1 MFNGETGGGSIF
13 RAQMVRTLSEKYTVE
28 TISVATPNIDVLEGT
43 RGPLITLSF
52 NNIAAL
58 IKAVQQNDLIIQ
70 SGSYTPLTVL
80 CAYVSLLSGSR
91 CHTFITMNSVIATN
105 TNYTGLEWMIAYLL
119 YVSSDY
125 LNSALSM
132 STWTRSSEYLSSLRQ
147 IGVPVKGI
155 VYLDD
160 QYDIFRCPDT
170 EEDIAKAREF
180 LCSGITWKPIL
191 LYVGRIVKEKRVE
204 LLIRNKP
211 AEALLVIVGGGAHAD
226 SIAQYH
232 CPEKGIIC
240 HLGNMLPQSEIRKY
254 YKASDVM
261 VSASNFETLGNTVM
275 ESLLCGTPVIV
286 ENAGGY
292 RAQVVNGQNGYLVD
306 WTKPAEVQK
315 AYNAIMSQ
323 GVTDLSPIKSDQ
335 SRSVQDIVDI
345 SLRRPVGVFH
355 VVHAILFLPL
365 VMLYLTLVW
374 LWFLLGNP

>member
-13 RAQMVRTLSEKYTVE
+13 RAQMVKTLSEKYTVE
-28 TISVATPNIDVLEGT
+28 TISVASPGIDVLEGT
-43 RGPLITLSF
+43 RGPLMTLTF
-52 NNIAAL
+52 NNIHAL

-80 CAYVSLLSGSR
+80 CAYVSLLYGSR
-91 CHTFITMNSVIATN
+91 CHTFITMNSVVATN
-105 TNYTGLEWMIAYLL
+105 TNYTGFEWVIAYLL

-125 LNSALSM
+125 LNSALSI

-147 IGVPVKGI
+147 IGVPVRGI

-160 QYDIFRCPDT
+160 QYDIFRCPDS

-180 LCSGITWKPIL
+180 LCLGLSGKPIL
-191 LYVGRIVKEKRVE
+191 LYVGRILKEKRIE
-204 LLIRNKP
+204 LLVKNKP
-211 AEALLVIVGGGAHAD
+211 ENALLVIVGGGAYAD
-226 SIAQYH
+226 CISQYH
-232 CPEKGIIC
+232 SPENGVIC
-240 HLGNMLPQSEIRKY
+240 QLGNMLPQSEIRKY
-254 YKASDVM
+254 YKACDIM

-306 WTKPAEVQK
+306 WTNPKEVQE
-315 AYNAIMSQ
+315 AFEAITTK

-335 SRSVQDIVDI
+335 SRSVQDIVDTSI
-345 SLRRPVGVFH
+345 RRSVGVFH
-355 VVHAILFLPL
+355 VVHALLLLP
-365 VMLYLTLVW
+365 VVVLYMILVW
-374 LWFLLGNP
+374 LWFLLGKP